1 MTRQYQPSSMISRD
15 FFDKLTYDH
24 GVAAFL
30 SVCLVLLLFTGSFTA
45 VSITFST
52 AFAYST
58 ATTNSS
64 INKEIPPQVKSFIL
78 NQIVNKSKAALV
90 VGFVD
95 PNGTRI
101 SSFGNMSEAHN
112 IPVNENTLFDIGS
125 ITKTFTT
132 LLLADIVER
141 GIVNLTDPIEKY
153 LPASVKVPQFNG
165 HKITLEDLATHT
177 SGLPEWP
184 SNVWLNNK
192 VGDINPNYNATQ
204 LYQALSNTKLTR
216 EPGSQVQYSSFGIG
230 LLGHILSLKAGIPYQ
245 QLVKDRI
252 LDVLGMND
260 TKIALSQNEIKN
272 RFPVG
277 HMSGK
282 EIITPTVP
290 TILAD
295 AGAFRSTAT
304 DMLKYVSANLGLI
317 HTKLDDAIQLTH
329 LIRHSSIIA
338 NPMNYSEFR
347 GLGWRVL
354 TNFGTETIT
363 HTGAINGWNAFA
375 GFIPTKQVGVIAMC
389 SCDSTDADMGSFGFV
404 LLHLTGVENINAKSE
419 PRTHTTPG
427 S

>member
-1 MTRQYQPSSMISRD
+1 
-15 FFDKLTYDH
+15 
-24 GVAAFL
+24 
-30 SVCLVLLLFTGSFTA
+30 
-45 VSITFST
+45 
-52 AFAYST
+52 
-58 ATTNSS
+58 
-64 INKEIPPQVKSFIL
+64 
-78 NQIVNKSKAALV
+78 
-90 VGFVD
+90 
-95 PNGTRI
+95 
-101 SSFGNMSEAHN
+101 MSEAHN
-112 IPVNENTLFDIGS
+112 VPVNENTLFDIGS

-132 LLLADIVER
+132 LLLADMVER

-192 VGDINPNYNATQ
+192 VGDIDPNYNATQ

-252 LDVLGMND
+252 LDVLGTND

-277 HMSGK
+277 HMGGK

-295 AGAFRSTAT
+295 AGAFRSTAP

-338 NPMNYSEFR
+338 NPMNYSE
-347 GLGWRVL
+347 
-354 TNFGTETIT
+354 
-363 HTGAINGWNAFA
+363 
-375 GFIPTKQVGVIAMC
+375 
-389 SCDSTDADMGSFGFV
+389 
-404 LLHLTGVENINAKSE
+404 
-419 PRTHTTPG
+419 
-427 S
+427 